1 MRNTPNQQ
9 QLKTNKK
16 NVMTFYDLMFNQN
29 NPAEAI
35 KRYVGE
41 VFTFSTIQQWLM
53 VRRLSLST
61 LREWQKCI
69 LTSAFTLSG
78 PLQNE
83 TMESCT
89 AIRSGL
95 VTKVTGLELTSF
107 A

>member
-1 MRNTPNQQ
+1 
-9 QLKTNKK
+9 
-16 NVMTFYDLMFNQN
+16 MTFYDLMFNQN

-61 LREWQKCI
+61 LREWEKCI
-69 LTSAFTLSG
+69 LTSAFTSSG